1 MSDHPPKNEPVAAGT
16 NRWLPLAIIFG
27 ALAAW
32 GVLLA
37 LGAYWAPAG
46 ENPGHDRRKL
56 WVVAATTGGF
66 LLMWAVALWLGRHRL
81 RRSREKSGN

>member
-1 MSDHPPKNEPVAAGT
+1 MSENS
-16 NRWLPLAIIFG
+16 NRRWLPLILIAG
-27 ALAAW
+27 ALAVW

-37 LGAYWAPAG
+37 WGAYLAPAG

-66 LLMWAVALWLGRHRL
+66 LCLWALALWMGRRRL
-81 RRSREKSGN
+81 RKK